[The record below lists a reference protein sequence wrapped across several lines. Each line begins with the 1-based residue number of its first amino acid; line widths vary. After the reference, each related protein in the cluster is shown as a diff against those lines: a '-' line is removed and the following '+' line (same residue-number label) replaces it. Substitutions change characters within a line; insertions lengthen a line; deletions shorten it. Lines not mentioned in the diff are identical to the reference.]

1 VQPAVTVDGDPLAGI
16 VLDMLLLLDLA
27 EMLE

>member
-1 VQPAVTVDGDPLAGI
+1 VQPAVAVDGDPLAGI